1 MNYKVAII
9 GTGPVASI
17 LAHRI
22 PASVRKVIIGRS
34 KAEAAR
40 LADEVGGVASE
51 QMSAVRG
58 CRVVLLALDGAAL
71 PQALAE
77 IRPHLDEG
85 AVVVNMAAD
94 LLTDEI
100 GVDLEGARLVAAK
113 LIGHPREMELG
124 TPGVVLLDRAG
135 PEEAALL
142 EPLLAGVGPIARGG
156 ERQAA
161 RALEAIARTVS
172 RAVEEMRGQLAEA
185 GLAGDL
191 VRVAIGATAPGV
203 LRDLARDGALP
214 DAAVRHEMG
223 AGEGAASGVFI

>member
-22 PASVRKVIIGRS
+22 PASVRKVIIGQS

-77 IRPHLDEG
+77 IRPHLTEG

-94 LLTDEI
+94 LLTADL
-100 GVDLEGARLVAAK
+100 GADLEDVRLVAAK
-113 LIGHPREMELG
+113 VIAHPRELELG
-124 TPGVVLLDRAG
+124 SPGVVLLDRVEPA
-135 PEEAALL
+135 EVALL
-142 EPLLAGVGPIARGG
+142 EPLLAAVGPVVQGD
-156 ERQAA
+156 ERVAA
-161 RALEAIARTVS
+161 RVQEAIAESMS
-172 RAVEEMRGQLAEA
+172 RAVAELRRHLAEA
-185 GLAGDL
+185 GLDGDL
-191 VRVAIGATAPGV
+191 VIVAIRAAAPGV
-203 LRDLARDGALP
+203 LRDLVGEAGPA

-223 AGEGAASGVFI
+223 AGESAASGVSH

>member
-1 MNYKVAII
+1 LNYKVAII
-9 GTGPVASI
+9 GTGRVASI

-22 PASVRKVIIGRS
+22 PASVRKVIIGQS

-77 IRPHLDEG
+77 IQPHLTEG

-94 LLTDEI
+94 LLTGDI
-100 GVDLEGARLVAAK
+100 GVELEGARLVAAK
-113 LIGHPREMELG
+113 VIGHPREMELG
-124 TPGVVLLDRAG
+124 SPGVVLLDRVEPAD
-135 PEEAALL
+135 AALL
-142 EPLLAGVGPIARGG
+142 EPLLADVGPVIRGD

-161 RALEAIARTVS
+161 QAHRFIVESMT
-172 RAVEEMRGQLAEA
+172 RAVAELRRRLAEA
-185 GLAGDL
+185 GLAADL
-191 VRVAIGATAPGV
+191 VTVAIGATAPGV
-203 LRDLARDGALP
+203 LRDLASEAGP
-214 DAAVRHEMG
+214 VDASVRHKME
-223 AGEGAASGVFI
+223 AGESATSGVSH